1 MIAKKESRNEGFGG
15 PWTVEKLSILKGY
28 LGAYTTALKS
38 QPFSLMY
45 VDAFAGN
52 GRINTRNADPN
63 VRSFLKGS
71 ARIAVDI
78 AEKPFDKLI
87 FVENDAEKC
96 EELNLIKEEHS
107 SRDIEI
113 YQSDANDFLRS
124 MELDKSG
131 WRGVLFL
138 DPFATEVE
146 WRTVRAIANME
157 MLDTWLLFPVSAI
170 SRLLPRSSKP
180 EDISSEWAACLT
192 KVYGDTSWSDL
203 YQPRPPSRQIRLIP
217 LPNTDPA
224 YAREPGV
231 TGLLDVYKKNLR
243 KLFGTR
249 LLADSVALTNSN
261 NATLFELIFCAGNP
275 KPRAVG
281 AAHRIAK
288 YLMFSRP
295 ELSDL
300 SSDKATPP
308 RGTTCLID

>member
-52 GRINTRNADPN
+52 GRINTRDADPN

-96 EELNLIKEEHS
+96 GELERIREEHPG
-107 SRDIEI
+107 RDIEI
-113 YQSDANDFLRS
+113 HQSDANAFLRG
-124 MELDKSG
+124 MELDKRG

-170 SRLLPRSSKP
+170 LRLLPRSRKP
-180 EDISSEWAACLT
+180 EDISPEWAACLT
-192 KVYGDTSWSDL
+192 KVYGDASWSGL
-203 YQPRPPSRQIRLIP
+203 YQLQPSSPQMNLVTPPK
-217 LPNTDPA
+217 TDPA
-224 YAREPGV
+224 YARDPGV
-231 TGLLDVYKKNLR
+231 TGLLAIYKENLR

-249 LLADSVALTNSN
+249 LLAESRALTNSN
-261 NATLFELIFCAGNP
+261 NAILFEFIFCAGNP
-275 KPRAVG
+275 RSKAVG

-288 YLMFSRP
+288 HLMFSRP
-295 ELSDL
+295 ELLDPSSSTAIPAASGDL
-300 SSDKATPP
+300 F
-308 RGTTCLID
+308 G

>member
-1 MIAKKESRNEGFGG
+1 MIAKKESRSEGFGG

-63 VRSFLKGS
+63 VRSFLSGS

-96 EELNLIKEEHS
+96 EELERIREEYPG
-107 SRDIEI
+107 RDIEI
-113 YQSDANDFLRS
+113 HQSDANAFLRR
-124 MELDKSG
+124 MELNKRG

-170 SRLLPRSSKP
+170 SRLLPRSRKP
-180 EDISSEWAACLT
+180 EDISPEWGACLT
-192 KVYGDTSWSDL
+192 KVYGDTSWSGL
-203 YQPRPPSRQIRLIP
+203 YQLQPSSPQMNLVTPPK
-217 LPNTDPA
+217 TDPA
-224 YAREPGV
+224 YARDPGV
-231 TGLLDVYKKNLR
+231 TGLLAIYKENLR
-243 KLFGTR
+243 KLFGAR
-249 LLADSVALTNSN
+249 LLAESRALTNSN

-275 KPRAVG
+275 NPRAVG

-288 YLMFSRP
+288 HLMFSRP
-295 ELSDL
+295 DL
-300 SSDKATPP
+300 SSNKTTPP